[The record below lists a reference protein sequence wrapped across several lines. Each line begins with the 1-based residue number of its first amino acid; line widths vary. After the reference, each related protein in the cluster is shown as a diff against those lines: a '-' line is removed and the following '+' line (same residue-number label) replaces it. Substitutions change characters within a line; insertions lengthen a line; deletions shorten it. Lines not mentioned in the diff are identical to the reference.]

1 MEEKKT
7 ASRIVGFRKIWR
19 TAIVISIGWTLL
31 IILTLFYSYQE
42 LLDDLEVRAMTVGR
56 TSVEKD
62 SLYRSWS
69 ARQGIEHT
77 SMSRQV
83 REIAKELHKEATS
96 SGHYTSLKPL
106 GSMNAPTPWEKE
118 ALLSFEN
125 GVSEAGRV
133 EMVDGKPYYHYM
145 SRLLIEKSCMAC
157 HAAQGYVVG
166 DIRGG
171 VFITILTM

>member
-1 MEEKKT
+1 MEEKIM

-19 TAIVISIGWTLL
+19 AAIVISIGWTLL

-42 LLDDLEVRAMTVGR
+42 HLNDLEERAMTVGR

-62 SLYRSWS
+62 VLYRRWI
-69 ARQGIEHT
+69 ARQGGDHT
-77 SMSRQV
+77 TMSRQV
-83 REIAKELHKEATS
+83 KEIAKELHKEATS

-118 ALLSFEN
+118 ALLSFEK
-125 GVSEAGRV
+125 GATEAGRI
-133 EMVDGKPYYHYM
+133 EMVDGKPYYNYM
-145 SRLLIEKSCMAC
+145 SRLLVEKSCMAC